1 MFKECSKGH
10 AQKRVSFNK
19 PDTRHEAFE
28 TGRGWRGC
36 RLSVTDG
43 KKVFPGKSIS
53 RLRTT
58 TAITRKKKK
67 KKKKTGW

>member
-10 AQKRVSFNK
+10 APKRASFNK

-36 RLSVTDG
+36 RLAVTDG
-43 KKVFPGKSIS
+43 TKVFPGKSIS
-53 RLRTT
+53 RERTT
-58 TAITRKKKK
+58 TAIKN
-67 KKKKTGW
+67 KKTKKE